1 MLSQLKKDLA
11 RMQNEYSIDDAIIY
25 NVNMEAVKESFLDA
39 DDFDISTL
47 AIDDN
52 EMAMIEKLVEEIPP
66 YTNEA
71 DMDNKLKRIVECN
84 IPTSLEGDEY

>member
-1 MLSQLKKDLA
+1 MLSQLKRDLA
-11 RMQNEYSIDDAIIY
+11 KLGNENSINDAIIY

-52 EMAMIEKLVEEIPP
+52 EMAMIEKLVDEIPP

-71 DMDNKLKRIVECN
+71 DMENKLKRIVECY
-84 IPTSLEGDEY
+84 IPTNLKGDE

>member
-25 NVNMEAVKESFLDA
+25 NVNMETVKESFLDV
-39 DDFDISTL
+39 DDFDITTL
-47 AIDDN
+47 SIDDN

-71 DMDNKLKRIVECN
+71 DMDNKLKRIVECY

>member
-1 MLSQLKKDLA
+1 MLSQLKRDLTK
-11 RMQNEYSIDDAIIY
+11 MENENSINDSIIY
-25 NVNMEAVKESFLDA
+25 NVNMVAIREGFLDA

-71 DMDNKLKRIVECN
+71 DMDNKLKRIVECY
-84 IPTSLEGDEY
+84 IPTSLEGDE

>member
-1 MLSQLKKDLA
+1 MLSQLKRDLA
-11 RMQNEYSIDDAIIY
+11 KMENENSINDSIIY
-25 NVNMEAVKESFLDA
+25 NVNMEAIRESFLDA

-52 EMAMIEKLVEEIPP
+52 EMAMIEKLIDEIPP

-71 DMDNKLKRIVECN
+71 DMENKLKRIVECY
-84 IPTSLEGDEY
+84 IPTSLEGDE